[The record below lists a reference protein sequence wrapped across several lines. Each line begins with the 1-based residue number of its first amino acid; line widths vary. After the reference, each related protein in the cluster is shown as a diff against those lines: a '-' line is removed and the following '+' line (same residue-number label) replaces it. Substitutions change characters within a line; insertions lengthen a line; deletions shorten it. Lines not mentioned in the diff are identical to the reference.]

1 MKVQVTNC
9 TDVTMSCIRQ
19 VCRALTF
26 DSLLELRHFQMIQQV
41 EYNAVNPVKA
51 NTKEKTTTREAV
63 VMEELSQEERATV
76 VDRHAVSCTITKS
89 LQKSR
94 YNVSIRQLM
103 LRKNPRITTR
113 KTSFRAPRL
122 FAIRATYVY
131 GQNTA
136 QCRST
141 YMIQVLRNW

>member
-9 TDVTMSCIRQ
+9 TDVTMSCVRQ

-41 EYNAVNPVKA
+41 EYNAVNPVKL
-51 NTKEKTTTREAV
+51 NTKDKTMPPKVDAV
-63 VMEELSQEERATV
+63 EEVSQEERVTV
-76 VDRHAVSCTITKS
+76 VARHALSCTVTES
-89 LQKSR
+89 LQNSR
-94 YNVSIRQLM
+94 YIVTIGELM
-103 LRKNPRITTR
+103 LRKTPRISTR
-113 KTSFRAPRL
+113 KTSFRASRL
-122 FAIRATYVY
+122 LAIRAMYVY

-141 YMIQVLRNW
+141 YMIQVLRN